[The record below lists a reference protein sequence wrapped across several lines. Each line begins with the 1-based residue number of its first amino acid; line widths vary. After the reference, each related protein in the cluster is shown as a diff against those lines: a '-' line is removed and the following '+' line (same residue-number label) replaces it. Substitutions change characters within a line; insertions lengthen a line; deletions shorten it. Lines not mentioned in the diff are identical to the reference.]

1 MSLTIA
7 SPGAVS
13 LVAATKSPRSTA
25 RARATAR
32 HALALLP
39 YAASLGGTAAGAWL
53 ALRRPGLPRA
63 AGLGAAGASL
73 TMGLA
78 RWQLA
83 RFFTEQARY
92 RVEGHAGG
100 LELRRYPSAIRA
112 ETVVRPMPWAD
123 ALNDGFHR
131 LAGYIFGRNDRG
143 ARIAMTAPVLGT
155 LGRATA
161 EKPGASEILAMAA
174 PVRAHLHPASS
185 AEIRSR
191 TFAFAMPAGGS
202 IDSFPRPRDVRVRLR
217 EEPERRVA
225 VLRFSGAYG
234 GSIPEGR
241 RGELVRRVR
250 AAGLVPVGEV
260 IFAGY
265 DPPSTLSW
273 LRRNEVMVEVR
284 GPGS

>member
-1 MSLTIA
+1 MSPTIA
-7 SPGAVS
+7 SPGAVP
-13 LVAATKSPRSTA
+13 LFAATKSPRA
-25 RARATAR
+25 AGRARTAAGQ
-32 HALALLP
+32 ALALLP

-53 ALRRPGLPRA
+53 AMRKPGLPRA
-63 AGLGAAGASL
+63 AGLGAAGACL

-83 RFFTEQARY
+83 RLFTEHARY
-92 RVEGHAGG
+92 VVEGHAEG
-100 LELRRYPSAIRA
+100 LELRRYVPAVRA
-112 ETVVRPMPWAD
+112 ETVVRPMPWTD

-131 LAGYIFGRNDRG
+131 LAGYVFGHNDRG

-155 LGRATA
+155 LGRASS
-161 EKPGASEILAMAA
+161 ERPGASEILAMAA

-191 TFAFAMPAGGS
+191 TFAFSMPAGRS
-202 IDSFPRPRDVRVRLR
+202 IDSFPRPHDVRVRLR

-234 GSIPEGR
+234 GSISEGR

-260 IFAGY
+260 TFAGY
-265 DPPSTLSW
+265 DPPTTLPW